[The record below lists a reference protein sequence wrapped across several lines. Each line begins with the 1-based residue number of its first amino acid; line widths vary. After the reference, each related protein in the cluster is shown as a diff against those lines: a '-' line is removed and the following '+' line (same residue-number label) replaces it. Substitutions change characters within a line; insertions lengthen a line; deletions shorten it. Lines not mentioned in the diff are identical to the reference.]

1 MIRVPKI
8 YRYIIYKLYTWSNK
22 RKTDTPVTNVI
33 LTLSFV
39 HSIQLL
45 TLNAIVSRFFPNLDV
60 FNYFDDYTDKE
71 KEKFVGLFFILF
83 SALHYFVLYKKE
95 YWDQYIE
102 EFSHESDSER
112 KKGTI
117 WVISYLIGSI
127 VLYFIILWILFG
139 ILR

>member
-60 FNYFDDYTDKE
+60 FNYFDDYTE
-71 KEKFVGLFFILF
+71 VN
-83 SALHYFVLYKKE
+83 S
-95 YWDQYIE
+95 
-102 EFSHESDSER
+102 SH
-112 KKGTI
+112 KCNFLMVQI
-117 WVISYLIGSI
+117 
-127 VLYFIILWILFG
+127 
-139 ILR
+139 